1 MSGPLRYQD
10 PELQDL
16 LASNYVMGTLRGAA
30 RKRMEKLMLQNQ
42 GLRERVKQWENK
54 MQPLHLNT
62 PEIAPKKSTWDSI
75 ASAIGGAADPMLA
88 SLKKKLN
95 FYKYFSGFAVSC
107 ALALA
112 VMVLSPAPQTPAA
125 INYVAVMK
133 DDSARP
139 TMVVT
144 LTKAGRVLALDM
156 LEKPQVE
163 THQSL
168 QLWAVSKVDGSIS
181 SLGEISVEKH
191 IEKSLSKPQWGLISD
206 AEYLLVSLETSKAVS
221 GPSDRVVAKGLCV
234 KVEGWQ
240 AKTG

>member
-1 MSGPLRYQD
+1 MSGPLRYQN

-16 LASNYVMGTLRGAA
+16 LASNYVMGTLRGRA
-30 RKRMEKLMLQNQ
+30 RQRMETLMQDNRT
-42 GLRERVKQWENK
+42 LRERVQQWEAK
-54 MQPLHLNT
+54 LQPLHQNT
-62 PEIAPKKSTWDSI
+62 PEVAPRNSTWDSI

-88 SLKKKLN
+88 TLKKKLN
-95 FYKYFSGFAVSC
+95 FYKYFSGFALSC
-107 ALALA
+107 ALVLA
-112 VMVLSPAPQTPAA
+112 VLVLQPTPPQPAA

-133 DDSARP
+133 DEAERP

-144 LTKAGRVLALDM
+144 LTKTGRLLALDM

-163 THQSL
+163 QHQNL

-181 SLGEISVEKH
+181 SLGAIQVEKH
-191 IEKSLSKPQWGLISD
+191 IEKALTKPQWGLIAD
-206 AEYLLVSLETSKAVS
+206 AEYLLVSVETATGVAQ
-221 GPSDRVVAKGLCV
+221 PSARVVAKGLCV